1 MQTSVGILSLIG
13 FLTIAAIDFS
23 FCNGNHDVVVMCR
36 ESEKQTLLQFK
47 KDLEDPTNRLSS
59 WEVEDDCCKWEG
71 VVCDNFT
78 GHVLELNL
86 RNSFTVGLVDGVFQR
101 YDKFRL
107 NGKINPCL
115 QKLKHLKYLDLSGNN
130 FTNIPFPPVIASMTQ
145 LQYINLS
152 YAGFVGT
159 IPHQLG
165 NLSSLRS
172 LGLDSSMNV
181 ENLRWLAGLSRLEHL
196 DLSGVNLV
204 KVPNW
209 LQVINNLPFLVELRL
224 VGCELDHLPPFLS
237 AINFTSLAVLDLSG
251 NNFGS
256 PIPGWVFSLGSLV
269 YLDLSSC
276 NLIGPIPQG
285 SWNLTSLQMLHV
297 AYNYNLNS
305 SLPNSLF
312 STANSLVYIS
322 LRYCGF
328 QGPFPTIV
336 PNMTNLSYLDL
347 SSNSLNSTIPS
358 WLYSFSRLEVL
369 DLGSNRLE
377 GGISN
382 EIGNLTSAIFL
393 SLSGNNIEGRL
404 PNSIGNLAS
413 LEGLDLSYSGLQGRL
428 PNSIRNLA
436 SLQVLEL
443 SYNGLEGRLPRSL
456 GNLCNLRYIG
466 LSHNKFSGELF
477 TSSSKCIAIHALED
491 MLLDVN
497 KISGHIPDQI
507 GQFQNLTKILL
518 SGNSLFGP
526 IPETLG
532 RLTSLHTLSLEDNQL
547 NGTLPQSLGHLS
559 KLSKLNVSNNLLEG
573 TVSEVHFTNLANLRE
588 FHASGNWL
596 TLKVSPDWIPPFQLL
611 EIELRSWHLGPK
623 FPIWLQSQK
632 QLHIIDLSC
641 TGISD
646 RIPTWFWNL
655 SSSTTYLNLS
665 HNQLHGEISYIP
677 SDLGRVFLSSNNL
690 NGTLPCLSSSL
701 IELDLSKNL
710 FSGEISHLLCD
721 GNKEEN
727 RLVVLLLK
735 ENFLSGE
742 IPDCWMAWPSMI
754 VIDMRNNN
762 LTGNIPSSMR
772 YLGGLQSL
780 HLRNNRLSGEIS
792 SSLQNHNDLVMVD
805 LSENEFIGSIPT
817 WMGERLLHLTVL
829 ILRSNKLDGM
839 IPLELCRIS
848 SLKILDLANNNLS
861 GAIPWCINNI
871 TAMAMKRNSSDVTYG
886 VTCSNLRKCWYTTY
900 LENANLVTKGSNY
913 QYDKILTLVTS
924 IDLSNNNL
932 SGNIPEELTGLLGL
946 LSLNLSGNHLT
957 GVIPKKMGDMVSLES
972 LDLSK
977 NQIRGEIPP
986 SMSSLTF
993 LSYLNL
999 SYNNL
1004 SGKIPLSTQLQSFN
1018 TSSFL
1023 GNKLCG
1029 LPLTKNCRVD
1039 GERPNVGN
1047 EGDSEGVGSEVDWFY
1062 LSMAFG
1068 FVVGFWGVSIP
1079 ILFIKAKFGY
1089 FQKNQKAKKLLKK

>member
-23 FCNGNHDVVVMCR
+23 VCNGNHDVVVMCR

-47 KDLEDPTNRLSS
+47 KDLEDPTNGLSS

-86 RNSFTVGLVDGVFQR
+86 RNSYTDVVINGFHQR
-101 YDKFRL
+101 YDKL
-107 NGKINPCL
+107 SLYGKINPCL
-115 QKLKHLKYLDLSGNN
+115 QKLNHLKYLDLSENY

-152 YAGFVGT
+152 NAGFVGT

-172 LGLDSSMNV
+172 LSLRSSMNV
-181 ENLRWLAGLSRLEHL
+181 ENLQWLAGLSRLEHL
-196 DLSGVNLV
+196 DLSYVNLV

-224 VGCELDHLPPFLS
+224 VGCQLDHFPPFLS

-251 NNFGS
+251 NQFGS
-256 PIPGWVFSLGSLV
+256 LIPGWIFSLGSLV

-276 NLIGPIPQG
+276 ND
-285 SWNLTSLQMLHV
+285 
-297 AYNYNLNS
+297 LNS

-312 STANSLVYIS
+312 STTNSLVYLS
-322 LRYCGF
+322 LKQCGF

-347 SSNSLNSTIPS
+347 SYNSLNSTIPS

-377 GGISN
+377 G
-382 EIGNLTSAIFL
+382 
-393 SLSGNNIEGRL
+393 RL

-413 LEGLDLSYSGLQGRL
+413 LHSLDLSFNGLEGRL
-428 PNSIRNLA
+428 PNSIGNQA
-436 SLQVLEL
+436 SLEILEL
-443 SYNGLEGRLPRSL
+443 SYNGLEESLPRSL
-456 GNLCNLRYIG
+456 GNLCNLRHID

-491 MLLDVN
+491 MRLDVN
-497 KISGHIPDQI
+497 KFSGHIPDQI
-507 GQFQNLTKILL
+507 GQFQNLTKIFL
-518 SGNSLFGP
+518 SGNLLSGP

-532 RLTSLHTLSLEDNQL
+532 RLTSLCTLSLEDNQL

-559 KLSKLNVSNNLLEG
+559 KLSKLHVSNNLLEG

-588 FHASGNWL
+588 FHASGNRL
-596 TLKVSPDWIPPFQLL
+596 TLEVSPDWIPPFQLL
-611 EIELRSWHLGPK
+611 EMELRSWHLGPK
-623 FPIWLQSQK
+623 FPIWLQSQTE
-632 QLHIIDLSC
+632 LDSIDLSC
-641 TGISD
+641 TEISD

-655 SSSTTYLNLS
+655 PSSTTYLNLS

-677 SDLGRVFLSSNNL
+677 AGNVGRVFLNSNNL
-690 NGTLPCLSSSL
+690 NGTLPRLSSRL

-727 RLVVLLLK
+727 LLVVLLLK

-742 IPDCWMAWPSMI
+742 IPDCWMAWPSMT
-754 VIDMRNNN
+754 VIDMGNNS

-780 HLRNNRLSGEIS
+780 HLPNNHLSGEIS
-792 SSLQNHNDLVMVD
+792 SSLQNCNNLVMVD
-805 LSENEFIGSIPT
+805 LSENEFIGSILT
-817 WMGERLLHLTVL
+817 WMGERLLHLTGL

-871 TAMAMKRNSSDVTYG
+871 TAMAMKRNSSVNVTYG
-886 VTCSNLRKCWYTTY
+886 VTCSSNGPECWSRAY
-900 LENANLVTKGSNY
+900 LENANLVTKGSSY

-924 IDLSNNNL
+924 VDLSNNNL
-932 SGNIPEELTGLLGL
+932 SGNIPEQLTGLLRL
-946 LSLNLSGNHLT
+946 FSLNLSGNHLI

-977 NQIRGEIPP
+977 NQICGEIPP
-986 SMSSLTF
+986 SMSGLTF

-1018 TSSFL
+1018 ASSFL

-1029 LPLTKNCRVD
+1029 LPLTKNCSVD
-1039 GERPNVGN
+1039 GEKTNVGN
-1047 EGDSEGVGSEVDWFY
+1047 EGDSEGVGSKVDWFY

-1068 FVVGFWGVSIP
+1068 FAVGFWGVSIP
-1079 ILFIKAKFGY
+1079 ILFIKSWRYAY
-1089 FQKNQKAKKLLKK
+1089 FRFLDNVWTRLYVYVQVNM